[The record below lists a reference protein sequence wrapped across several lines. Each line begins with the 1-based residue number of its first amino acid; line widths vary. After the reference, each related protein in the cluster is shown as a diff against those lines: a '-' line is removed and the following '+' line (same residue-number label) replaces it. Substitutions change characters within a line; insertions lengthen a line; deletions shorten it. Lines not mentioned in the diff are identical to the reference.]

1 MPTCKDCGVGELGW
15 RQNKRGG
22 WYLIELIPRPHF
34 LNCKARPKPE
44 TNTIQ
49 EEAVAYLRGMGF
61 KAAESREWVRAAE
74 GETVEGILKAVLQEI
89 GRET

>member
-1 MPTCKDCGVGELGW
+1 MPICKDCNQGELGW

-22 WYLIELIPRPHF
+22 WYLVELVERPHF
-34 LNCKARPKPE
+34 LNCTAQPKPE

-49 EEAVAYLRGMGF
+49 EEAVAFLRGMGF
-61 KAAESREWVRAAE
+61 KAAESREWVRTAG

>member
-1 MPTCKDCGVGELGW
+1 MPTCNKCDQGELGW

-22 WYLIELIPRPHF
+22 WYLVELVERPHF
-34 LNCKARPKPE
+34 LNCKARSKPE